1 MSCCWDCEKKNA
13 CGKLYTDG
21 EQQYCED
28 KEKAYK
34 SHEAYVRWLAKS
46 GGFHETK

>member
-1 MSCCWDCEKKNA
+1 MSCCWNCEKKNA

-28 KEKAYK
+28 KEKAAT
-34 SHEAYVRWLAKS
+34 EAVEDHS
-46 GGFHETK
+46 GHAH